1 MEQYIP
7 QLWLMTGTLVLGL
20 AMPFIAVL
28 VLDAIVGLFR
38 HEGPAPLMGAI
49 VMTVV
54 VGGGGYA
61 LWVVG
66 MTQTPASTT
75 PDTSTLIVT
84 LLAFTVPIAVLAFI
98 VRTVRAGRRTRHR
111 Y

>member
-1 MEQYIP
+1 MDQYIP
-7 QLWLMTGTLVLGL
+7 QLGLMTGALILGL

-38 HEGPAPLMGAI
+38 HEGLSALIGAT

-66 MTQTPASTT
+66 MTQSSTST
-75 PDTSTLIVT
+75 MPDSRTLIVM
-84 LLAFTVPIAVLAFI
+84 LLAFTVPIAFSAFI
-98 VRTVRAGRRTRHR
+98 VRTVRAVRRTRQQ